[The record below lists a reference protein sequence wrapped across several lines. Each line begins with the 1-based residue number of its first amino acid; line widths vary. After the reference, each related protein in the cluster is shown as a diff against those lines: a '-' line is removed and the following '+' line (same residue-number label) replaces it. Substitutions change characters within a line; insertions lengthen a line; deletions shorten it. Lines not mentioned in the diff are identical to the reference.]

1 MLFVRRVSVYR
12 LGMGRT
18 LSFAIILGIAGL
30 VVGYLV
36 FGRIEGEYLN
46 VTNIFFPSENLF
58 GRIADRVVFREM
70 RQNILISGGVGAVV
84 GLVLGLAFGRGRR

>member
-1 MLFVRRVSVYR
+1 
-12 LGMGRT
+12 MGRT